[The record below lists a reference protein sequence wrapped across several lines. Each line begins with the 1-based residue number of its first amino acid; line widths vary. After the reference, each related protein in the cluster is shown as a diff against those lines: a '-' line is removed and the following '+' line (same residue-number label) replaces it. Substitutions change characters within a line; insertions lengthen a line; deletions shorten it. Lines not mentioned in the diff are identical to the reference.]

1 LLILVILAGL
11 IGFGV
16 MAWRPAIDAISPP
29 AASSFAP
36 DLVAR
41 GQVLAGAGN
50 CASCHS
56 AAGGQPYA
64 GGVPIRTP
72 FGVIYSTNITPEPTT
87 GIGTWSQAAFRRAL
101 KEGVARD
108 GSHLFPAFPYDHFTK
123 LTDEDIAALYA
134 YCMTRMPVDA
144 PAKRNG
150 IPFPLN
156 IRALQAGWKLLFFHP
171 GQFEST
177 PARGADWN
185 RGAYLAE
192 GVSHCG
198 ACHTPRNAL
207 GAERTGEAYGGAL
220 IEGWSAPPL
229 TQDNPAPAPWS
240 AEELY
245 AYLRSGVSAYHGTA
259 VGPMAEVVQ
268 KDLATLPDADIRAI
282 AGYFATLDDAT
293 ARAASTAPA
302 LARAVA
308 ANQLRDNALYTAACA
323 SCHYNGAAGP
333 NPLRPDLGL
342 NSAVH
347 LDDPANLIRVMLN
360 GVDAE
365 QGAPGVVM
373 PAFSGLSDAELAA
386 IAAYLRSTRTT
397 RAPWQDLER
406 TVAAVRAQS
415 AAQ

>member
-1 LLILVILAGL
+1 
-11 IGFGV
+11 
-16 MAWRPAIDAISPP
+16 
-29 AASSFAP
+29 
-36 DLVAR
+36 
-41 GQVLAGAGN
+41 
-50 CASCHS
+50 
-56 AAGGQPYA
+56 
-64 GGVPIRTP
+64 
-72 FGVIYSTNITPEPTT
+72 
-87 GIGTWSQAAFRRAL
+87 
-101 KEGVARD
+101 
-108 GSHLFPAFPYDHFTK
+108 
-123 LTDEDIAALYA
+123 
-134 YCMTRMPVDA
+134 
-144 PAKRNG
+144 
-150 IPFPLN
+150 
-156 IRALQAGWKLLFFHP
+156 
-171 GQFEST
+171 
-177 PARGADWN
+177 
-185 RGAYLAE
+185 
-192 GVSHCG
+192 
-198 ACHTPRNAL
+198 
-207 GAERTGEAYGGAL
+207 
-220 IEGWSAPPL
+220 
-229 TQDNPAPAPWS
+229 
-240 AEELY
+240 
-245 AYLRSGVSAYHGTA
+245 
-259 VGPMAEVVQ
+259 MAEVVQ